1 MRLVIL
7 TTDKIQTIC
16 DQQEQE
22 CQGINCKECQF
33 NKIGV
38 DTKFLKEQIYKQ
50 VLDILE
56 DSKEI
61 DNWIKAQKISN
72 SLINLLLKEESDQLI
87 IGSKIFKKSIH

>member
-1 MRLVIL
+1 M
-7 TTDKIQTIC
+7 TTDKVQNAC

-22 CQGINCKECQF
+22 CQGINCRTCQF

-38 DTKFLKEQIYKQ
+38 DTKFLKEKIYKG
-50 VLDILE
+50 VLKILE
-56 DSKEI
+56 EKNSN

-72 SLINLLLKEESDQLI
+72 CLIDVLLKEESDQSI

>member
-22 CQGINCKECQF
+22 CQGINCKQCQF

-38 DTKFLKEQIYKQ
+38 DTKFLKEKIYKQ

-56 DSKEI
+56 ESKQT

-72 SLINLLLKEESDQLI
+72 SLIDLLLKQVSDQLI

>member
-22 CQGINCKECQF
+22 CQGINCKQCQF

-38 DTKFLKEQIYKQ
+38 DTKFLKEKIYKR
-50 VLDILE
+50 VLDIFE

-72 SLINLLLKEESDQLI
+72 SLIDLLLKEESDQLI